1 MRRRVFLASV
11 GAAAAG
17 IAIGLRP
24 RRARAAESS
33 LVPFYRD
40 AHGVG
45 KPMLV
50 ATLVS
55 REENE
60 AFEQARSA
68 IEQGWPQ
75 DDAVRLMLVEI
86 CTTNV
91 LDVVGELTN
100 VSAQV
105 GPPSLAL
112 VDGAPARLI
121 KEEKLDRTQAY
132 QSLVSFLREVVPLT
146 VAWLRP
152 RVARLSRQR
161 GDQVRTLRRRIATG
175 EPLGDLGQQ
184 MPVVVVLEAMR
195 REKAARDGLFAQLSA
210 APPPPPSPS
219 SPRSPLEPP
228 KPRKSDVIDQC
239 GLGLKM
245 LTPLGLRFVDAFTK
259 LPPADGGRGRKT

>member
-17 IAIGLRP
+17 VAIGLRP
-24 RRARAAESS
+24 GRAGAAESS
-33 LVPFYRD
+33 LGSFYRD
-40 AHGVG
+40 AYGMG

-50 ATLVS
+50 VTLLS
-55 REENE
+55 REEE
-60 AFEQARSA
+60 DAFKQARDA
-68 IEQGWPQ
+68 IEQGASE
-75 DDAVRLMLVEI
+75 DAVRLKLVEI
-86 CTTNV
+86 CVTNV

-146 VAWLRP
+146 VAWLQP
-152 RVARLSRQR
+152 RAARASRQH
-161 GDQVRTLRRRIATG
+161 GAQVRAIRRRIAAG
-175 EPLGDLGQQ
+175 APVGDLGQQ
-184 MPVVVVLEAMR
+184 IPAVVALEAIR
-195 REKAARDGLFAQLSA
+195 REKDRARLFADLRPA
-210 APPPPPSPS
+210 PPPPPPSPA
-219 SPRSPLEPP
+219 EPP
-228 KPRKSDVIDQC
+228 KPRKGDLIDQC
-239 GLGLKM
+239 GLGFKM

-259 LPPADGGRGRKT
+259 LPPVDDERGRKT

>member
-40 AHGVG
+40 AHGMG

-60 AFEQARSA
+60 AFEEARSA
-68 IEQGWPQ
+68 IEQGWPK

-91 LDVVGELTN
+91 PDVVGELTN

-121 KEEKLDRTQAY
+121 KEEKLDRTQPY
-132 QSLVSFLREVVPLT
+132 PSLVDFLREVVPLT
-146 VAWLRP
+146 VAWLQP
-152 RVARLSRQR
+152 RAARASRQH
-161 GDQVRTLRRRIATG
+161 GAQVRAIRRRIAAG
-175 EPLGDLGQQ
+175 APVGDLGQQ
-184 MPVVVVLEAMR
+184 IPAVVALEAIR
-195 REKAARDGLFAQLSA
+195 REKDRARLFADLRPA
-210 APPPPPSPS
+210 PPPPPPSPA
-219 SPRSPLEPP
+219 EPP
-228 KPRKSDVIDQC
+228 KPRKGDLIDQC
-239 GLGLKM
+239 GLGFKM

-259 LPPADGGRGRKT
+259 LPPVDDERGRKT